1 MLPRVVC
8 LISAWDWWWRVVVG
22 LDRGKQRQTERTN
35 KGVEIER
42 SDLDRVCRKISCVDY
57 CYGCMMDC
65 NEVVVLAESSYFPV
79 VRWKGLEDEV
89 KQE

>member
-1 MLPRVVC
+1 M
-8 LISAWDWWWRVVVG
+8 VVG
-22 LDRGKQRQTERTN
+22 LDGGKQRQTERTN

-65 NEVVVLAESSYFPV
+65 NEVVVLLSRPTF
-79 VRWKGLEDEV
+79 RWSVGKDWRT
-89 KQE
+89 K